1 MRVKNT
7 LLGMKYKLLL
17 SNCFFRIVIFM
28 TIFSDKRII
37 ENVYDD
43 IGFED
48 ITTNSL
54 IPEDK
59 WAQAEVLC
67 KEDGILAGMDVAHY
81 ILREFGLNFSSSF
94 LDGDEIRK
102 GDVILEFEGSA
113 RDILVVERSIL
124 NYMMHLSGIATLV
137 SNTCSMVHEVNPN
150 VRVACTRKTTPG
162 LQKLE
167 KRAVMIGGGD
177 VHRFKL
183 DDCVLIKDNHI
194 SVVGG
199 VIESI
204 ELAKKNVSFTKKIEI
219 EVENLDDAIRAS
231 MFGADIVMLDNMS
244 PGEVENVLKT
254 LKERDLRDNVIIE
267 VSGGINPSNILDYAR
282 LDVDVISSGFIT
294 NSTKSLDLSLNI
306 L

>member
-1 MRVKNT
+1 
-7 LLGMKYKLLL
+7 
-17 SNCFFRIVIFM
+17 M
-28 TIFSDKRII
+28 TIFSDNRII

-54 IPEDK
+54 VPENK
-59 WAQAEVLC
+59 WAQAEILC

-81 ILREFGLNFSSSF
+81 IIDEFGLNMSSSF
-94 LDGDEIRK
+94 LDGEQIKK
-102 GDVILEFEGSA
+102 GDVILEFEGKA
-113 RDILVVERSIL
+113 KDILMVERSIL
-124 NYMMHLSGIATLV
+124 NYLMHLSGIATIV
-137 SNTCSMVHEVNPN
+137 RNTCDRVKEVNPN

-167 KRAVMIGGGD
+167 KKAVEIGGGD
-177 VHRFKL
+177 THRFKL

-194 SVVGG
+194 QVVGG

-204 ELAKKNVSFTKKIEI
+204 ELAKENVSFTKKIEI
-219 EVENLDDAIRAS
+219 EVESEEDAVRAS
-231 MFGADIVMLDNMS
+231 MFGADIVMLDNMTPEEIKS
-244 PGEVENVLKT
+244 VLNT
-254 LKERDLRDNVIIE
+254 LNEKRLREDVIIE
-267 VSGGINPSNILDYAR
+267 VSGGITPENIVDYAK

-294 NSTKSLDLSLNI
+294 NSAKSLDLSLNI

>member
-1 MRVKNT
+1 MDSV
-7 LLGMKYKLLL
+7 
-17 SNCFFRIVIFM
+17 FM

-37 ENVYDD
+37 DNLYDD

-54 IPEDK
+54 VPENK
-59 WAQAEVLC
+59 WAQAEILR
-67 KEDGILAGMDVAHY
+67 KENGILAGMDVAHY
-81 ILREFGLNFSSSF
+81 IINEFGLNISSTF
-94 LDGDEIRK
+94 LDGEEIHK
-102 GDVILEFEGSA
+102 GDVILEFEGKA
-113 RDILVVERSIL
+113 KDILMVERTIL

-137 SNTCSMVHEVNPN
+137 KNTCEKVHEINPN

-167 KRAVMIGGGD
+167 KKAVEIGGGD
-177 VHRFKL
+177 THRFKL

-194 SVVGG
+194 QVVGG
-199 VIESI
+199 VIEAI
-204 ELAKKNVSFTKKIEI
+204 ELAKENVSFTKKIEI
-219 EVENLDDAIRAS
+219 EVESEEDAVRAS
-231 MFGADIVMLDNMS
+231 MFGADIVMLDNMK
-244 PGEVENVLKT
+244 PDEIENVLDT
-254 LKERDLRDNVIIE
+254 LKKRRLRENVIIE
-267 VSGGINPSNILDYAR
+267 VSGGITPETICDYAK

>member
-1 MRVKNT
+1 
-7 LLGMKYKLLL
+7 
-17 SNCFFRIVIFM
+17 M
-28 TIFSDKRII
+28 TIFSDNRII

-54 IPEDK
+54 VPENK
-59 WAQAEVLC
+59 WAQAEILC

-81 ILREFGLNFSSSF
+81 IIDEFGLNMSSSF
-94 LDGDEIRK
+94 LDGEQIKK
-102 GDVILEFEGSA
+102 GDVILEFEGKA
-113 RDILVVERSIL
+113 KDILMVERSIL
-124 NYMMHLSGIATLV
+124 NYLMHLSGIATIV
-137 SNTCSMVHEVNPN
+137 RNTCDRVKEVNPN

-167 KRAVMIGGGD
+167 KKAVEIGGGD
-177 VHRFKL
+177 THRFKL

-194 SVVGG
+194 QVVGG

-204 ELAKKNVSFTKKIEI
+204 ELAKENVSFTKKIEI
-219 EVENLDDAIRAS
+219 EVESEEDAVRAS
-231 MFGADIVMLDNMS
+231 MFGADIVMLDNMTPEEIKS
-244 PGEVENVLKT
+244 VLNT
-254 LKERDLRDNVIIE
+254 LNEKRLREDVIIE
-267 VSGGINPSNILDYAR
+267 VSGGITPENILDYAK

-294 NSTKSLDLSLNI
+294 NSAKSLDLSLNI

>member
-1 MRVKNT
+1 
-7 LLGMKYKLLL
+7 
-17 SNCFFRIVIFM
+17 M
-28 TIFSDKRII
+28 TIFSDNRIM

-54 IPEDK
+54 VPENK

-81 ILREFGLNFSSSF
+81 IINEFGLNISSTY
-94 LDGDEIRK
+94 LDGEEIHK
-102 GDVILEFEGSA
+102 GDVILEFEGIA
-113 RDILVVERSIL
+113 KDILMVERSIL

-137 SNTCSMVHEVNPN
+137 KDTCERVHEVNPN

-167 KRAVMIGGGD
+167 KKAVELGGGD
-177 VHRFKL
+177 AHRFKL

-194 SVVGG
+194 QVVGG

-204 ELAKKNVSFTKKIEI
+204 ELAKENVSFTKKIEI
-219 EVENLDDAIRAS
+219 EVESEEDAVRAS
-231 MFGADIVMLDNMS
+231 IFGADIVMLDNMKPDEINS
-244 PGEVENVLKT
+244 VLNT
-254 LKERDLRDNVIIE
+254 LKERRLREDVIIE
-267 VSGGINPSNILDYAR
+267 VSGGITPENIIEYAK

-306 L
+306 I

>member
-1 MRVKNT
+1 
-7 LLGMKYKLLL
+7 
-17 SNCFFRIVIFM
+17 M
-28 TIFSDKRII
+28 TIFSDNRII

-54 IPEDK
+54 VSDEK
-59 WAQAEVLC
+59 WAQAEIIA

-81 ILREFGLNFSSSF
+81 IIDNFGLNISSSF
-94 LDGDEIRK
+94 LDGDSISK
-102 GDVILEFEGSA
+102 GDVILEFEGRA

-124 NYMMHLSGIATLV
+124 NYLMHLSGIATCV
-137 SNTCSMVHEVNPN
+137 YDTCQRVKEVNPN

-167 KRAVMIGGGD
+167 KKAVEIGGGD
-177 VHRFKL
+177 THRFKL

-194 SVVGG
+194 QVVGG
-199 VIESI
+199 VIDAI
-204 ELAKKNVSFTKKIEI
+204 EIAKSKVSFTKKIEI
-219 EVENLDDAIRAS
+219 EVEDLDNAVRAA
-231 MFGADIVMLDNMS
+231 MFGADIVMLDNMT
-244 PGEVENVLKT
+244 PPQIEEVLTT
-254 LKERDLRDNVIIE
+254 LKERRLRDDVLIE
-267 VSGGINPSNILDYAR
+267 VSGGINPENILDYAK
-282 LDVDVISSGFIT
+282 LEVDVISSGFIT

>member
-1 MRVKNT
+1 
-7 LLGMKYKLLL
+7 L
-17 SNCFFRIVIFM
+17 
-28 TIFSDKRII
+28 TIFSDNRII

-54 IPEDK
+54 VSDEK
-59 WAQAEVLC
+59 WAQAEIIA

-81 ILREFGLNFSSSF
+81 IIDNFGLNISSSF
-94 LDGDEIRK
+94 LDGDSISK
-102 GDVILEFEGSA
+102 GDVILEFKGRA

-124 NYMMHLSGIATLV
+124 NYLMHLSGIATCV
-137 SNTCSMVHEVNPN
+137 YDTCQRVKEVNPN

-167 KRAVMIGGGD
+167 KKAVEIGGGD
-177 VHRFKL
+177 THRFKL

-194 SVVGG
+194 QVVGG
-199 VIESI
+199 VIDAI
-204 ELAKKNVSFTKKIEI
+204 EIAKSKVSFTKKIEI
-219 EVENLDDAIRAS
+219 EVEDLDNAVRAA
-231 MFGADIVMLDNMS
+231 MFGADIVMLDNMT
-244 PGEVENVLKT
+244 PPQIEEVLTT
-254 LKERDLRDNVIIE
+254 LKERRLRDDVLIE
-267 VSGGINPSNILDYAR
+267 VSGGINPENILDYAK
-282 LDVDVISSGFIT
+282 LEVDVISSGFIT

>member
-1 MRVKNT
+1 
-7 LLGMKYKLLL
+7 
-17 SNCFFRIVIFM
+17 M
-28 TIFSDKRII
+28 TIFSDNRIM

-54 IPEDK
+54 VPENK

-81 ILREFGLNFSSSF
+81 IINEFGLNISSTY
-94 LDGDEIRK
+94 LDGEEIHK
-102 GDVILEFEGSA
+102 GDVILEFEGKA
-113 RDILVVERSIL
+113 KDILMVERSIL

-137 SNTCSMVHEVNPN
+137 KDTCERVHEVNPN

-167 KRAVMIGGGD
+167 KKAVELGGGD
-177 VHRFKL
+177 AHRFKL

-194 SVVGG
+194 QVVGG

-204 ELAKKNVSFTKKIEI
+204 ELAKENVSFTKKIEI
-219 EVENLDDAIRAS
+219 EVESEEDAVRAS
-231 MFGADIVMLDNMS
+231 MFGADIVMLDNMKPDEINS
-244 PGEVENVLKT
+244 VLNT
-254 LKERDLRDNVIIE
+254 LKERRLREDVIIE
-267 VSGGINPSNILDYAR
+267 VSGGITPENIIEYAK

-306 L
+306 I

>member
-1 MRVKNT
+1 
-7 LLGMKYKLLL
+7 
-17 SNCFFRIVIFM
+17 M
-28 TIFSDKRII
+28 TIFSDNRII
-37 ENVYDD
+37 ENVFDD

-59 WAQAEVLC
+59 WAQAEILC

-81 ILREFGLNFSSSF
+81 IIEEFGLYMSSSY
-94 LDGDEIRK
+94 LDGDEIHK
-102 GDVILEFEGSA
+102 GDVILEFEGKA
-113 RDILVVERSIL
+113 KDILMVERSIL

-137 SNTCSMVHEVNPN
+137 RKTCDRVKQVNPN

-167 KRAVMIGGGD
+167 KKAVEIGGGD
-177 VHRFKL
+177 THRFKL

-194 SVVGG
+194 QVVGG

-204 ELAKKNVSFTKKIEI
+204 ELAKENVSFTKKIEI
-219 EVENLDDAIRAS
+219 EVESEEDAVRAS
-231 MFGADIVMLDNMS
+231 MFGADIVMLDNMKPEEIES
-244 PGEVENVLKT
+244 VLNT
-254 LKERDLRDNVIIE
+254 LKERRLREDVIIE
-267 VSGGINPSNILDYAR
+267 VSGGINPDNILDYAK

>member
-1 MRVKNT
+1 
-7 LLGMKYKLLL
+7 
-17 SNCFFRIVIFM
+17 M
-28 TIFSDKRII
+28 TIFSDNRII

-54 IPEDK
+54 VPENK
-59 WAQAEVLC
+59 WAQAEILC
-67 KEDGILAGMDVAHY
+67 KEDGVLAGMDVAHY
-81 ILREFGLNFSSSF
+81 IIDEFGLNMSSSF
-94 LDGDEIRK
+94 LDGEDIKK
-102 GDVILEFEGSA
+102 GDVILEFEGKA
-113 RDILVVERSIL
+113 KDILMVERSIL
-124 NYMMHLSGIATLV
+124 NYLMHLSGIATV
-137 SNTCSMVHEVNPN
+137 VRNTCDRVKQVNPN

-167 KRAVMIGGGD
+167 KKAVEIGGGD
-177 VHRFKL
+177 THRFKL

-194 SVVGG
+194 QVVGG

-204 ELAKKNVSFTKKIEI
+204 ELAKENVSFTKKIEI
-219 EVENLDDAIRAS
+219 EVESEEDAVRAS
-231 MFGADIVMLDNMS
+231 MFGADIVMLDNMKPEEIRS
-244 PGEVENVLKT
+244 VLNT
-254 LKERDLRDNVIIE
+254 LNEKRLREDVIIE
-267 VSGGINPSNILDYAR
+267 VSGGINPDNILEYAK

>member
-1 MRVKNT
+1 MIKILSSNNINRIKHLMERVP
-7 LLGMKYKLLL
+7 
-17 SNCFFRIVIFM
+17 M
-28 TIFSDKRII
+28 TIFSDNKII
-37 ENVYDD
+37 DNIYDD

-54 IPEDK
+54 IPENK
-59 WAQAEVLC
+59 WAQAEILC

-81 ILREFGLNFSSSF
+81 IINEFGLNISNSY
-94 LDGDEIRK
+94 LDGEEIHK
-102 GDVILEFEGSA
+102 GEIILEFEGKA
-113 RDILVVERSIL
+113 KDILMVERSIL

-137 SNTCSMVHEVNPN
+137 RNTCEQVRTINPN

-167 KRAVMIGGGD
+167 KKAVEIGGGD
-177 VHRFKL
+177 THRFKL

-194 SVVGG
+194 QVVGG

-204 ELAKKNVSFTKKIEI
+204 ELAKERVSFTKKIEI
-219 EVENLDDAIRAS
+219 EVENEEDAVRAS

-244 PGEVENVLKT
+244 PDEISSVLDT
-254 LKERDLRDNVIIE
+254 LKERRLRDNVIIE
-267 VSGGINPSNILDYAR
+267 VSGGINPDNILKYAE

-294 NSTKSLDLSLNI
+294 NSAKSLDLSLNI